1 MKLKQNSIPAGFTLG
16 EMLIALGVASVVFA
30 AIITASVALYR
41 SFNAVDAYFS
51 TQMQQLRIMDYLNR
65 DVKRATVVTTS
76 TDLQSITVTVPN
88 YLIKAGD
95 AEAVANAS
103 LIGLPRN
110 PTVTL
115 SATGPQVNYG
125 TGSTDVVYSVSNN
138 SILRAEKPTGSP
150 GPGQITTIASST
162 DQLLP
167 QSTDVELANTEY
179 ANTTVTF
186 MPIFTLGGSAAARS
200 GTTVYTTSYLRNKRR
215 G

>member
-1 MKLKQNSIPAGFTLG
+1 MNLKRRSIPAGFTLA
-16 EMLIALGVASVVFA
+16 EMLVALGVASIVFA

-51 TQMQQLRIMDYLNR
+51 TQMQQLRIIDYLNR

-88 YLIKAGD
+88 YRIKAGD
-95 AEAVANAS
+95 AEAVANAA
-103 LIGLPRN
+103 LVGMPRN

-125 TGSTDVVYSVSNN
+125 TGATTVVYSVSNN
-138 SILRAEKPTGSP
+138 SILRTEN
-150 GPGQITTIASST
+150 GQVTTIASST

-186 MPIFTLGGSAAARS
+186 MPIFTMGGSAAART
-200 GTTVYTTSYLRNKRR
+200 GTTLYTTSYLRNKRR

>member
-1 MKLKQNSIPAGFTLG
+1 MKLKRHSTLAGFTLS
-16 EMLIALGVASVVFA
+16 ETMVATGISSLVFA

-51 TQMQQLRIMDYLNR
+51 TQMQQLRIIDYLNR

-76 TDLQSITVTVPN
+76 ANLQSITVTMPN

-95 AEAVANAS
+95 TEANANAS
-103 LIGLPRN
+103 LIGLPRS

-115 SATGPQVNYG
+115 TATGPQVNYG
-125 TGSTDVVYSVSNN
+125 TGNTTVVYSINNN
-138 SILRAEKPTGSP
+138 SILRTEN
-150 GPGQITTIASST
+150 GQVTTIASST

-167 QSTDVELANTEY
+167 KSTDVELANTEY
-179 ANTTVTF
+179 AKTTVTF
-186 MPIFTLGGSAAARS
+186 MPIFTMNGTEAARS
-200 GTTVYTTSYLRNKRR
+200 GTTLYTTSYLRNKRR

>member
-1 MKLKQNSIPAGFTLG
+1 MNLKRHSIPAGFTLC
-16 EMLIALGVASVVFA
+16 EMLVALGVASVVFA

-41 SFNAVDAYFS
+41 SFNAVDDYFS

-65 DVKRATVVTTS
+65 DVKRATMVTTS
-76 TDLQSITVTVPN
+76 ANLQSITVTVPN
-88 YLIKAGD
+88 YLIQAGD
-95 AEAVANAS
+95 TEAVANVA

-110 PTVTL
+110 PTVVRGP
-115 SATGPQVNYG
+115 TGFQVNYG

-138 SILRAEKPTGSP
+138 SILRTEKLTGSP

-179 ANTTVTF
+179 ASTTVTF
-186 MPIFTLGGSAAARS
+186 MPIFTMNGSTAART
-200 GTTVYTTSYLRNKRR
+200 GTTLYTTSYLRNKRR

>member
-1 MKLKQNSIPAGFTLG
+1 MNLNRHSIPAGFTLA
-16 EMLIALGVASVVFA
+16 EMLVALGVASVVFA

-51 TQMQQLRIMDYLNR
+51 TQMQQLRIIDYLNR

-76 TDLQSITVTVPN
+76 ADLQSITVTVPN

-95 AEAVANAS
+95 AEAVANAA
-103 LIGLPRN
+103 LVGMPRN

-125 TGSTDVVYSVSNN
+125 TGTTNVVYSVSNN
-138 SILRAEKPTGSP
+138 SILRTEN
-150 GPGQITTIASST
+150 GQVTTIASST

-186 MPIFTLGGSAAARS
+186 MPIFTMNGSAAART
-200 GTTVYTTSYLRNKRR
+200 GTTLYTTSYLRNKRR

>member
-1 MKLKQNSIPAGFTLG
+1 MKLKRHSRIVGFTLG
-16 EMLIALGVASVVFA
+16 EMLIALGVSSITSA

-41 SFNAVDAYFS
+41 SFNAVDDYFS

-65 DVKRATVVTTS
+65 DVKRGTIVSTS
-76 TDLQSITVTVPN
+76 TDLQSITVTMPN
-88 YLIKAGD
+88 YLIQQGD
-95 AEAVANAS
+95 PEAALNAA
-103 LIGLPRN
+103 LIGTPRS

-115 SATGPQVNYG
+115 TATGLQVNYG
-125 TGSTDVVYSVSNN
+125 TATTTVVYSVNHN
-138 SILRAEKPTGSP
+138 SILRTEN
-150 GPGQITTIASST
+150 GQVTTIASST
-162 DQLLP
+162 DQLVP

-186 MPIFTLGGSAAARS
+186 MPTFTMNGGPAART

>member
-1 MKLKQNSIPAGFTLG
+1 MKLKRHSRIVGFTLG
-16 EMLIALGVASVVFA
+16 EMLIALGVSSIILA

-65 DVKRATVVTTS
+65 DVKRGTIVTTS
-76 TDLQSITVTVPN
+76 TDLQSITVTMPK
-88 YLIKAGD
+88 YLIQQGD
-95 AEAVANAS
+95 PEAVINAA
-103 LIGLPRN
+103 LVGTPRN

-115 SATGPQVNYG
+115 TATGLQVNYG
-125 TGSTDVVYSVSNN
+125 TATTTVVYSVNNN
-138 SILRAEKPTGSP
+138 SILRTEN
-150 GPGQITTIASST
+150 GQVTTIASST
-162 DQLLP
+162 DQLVP

-186 MPIFTLGGSAAARS
+186 MPTFTMNGGPAART

>member
-1 MKLKQNSIPAGFTLG
+1 MKLKKNSIPAGFTLG
-16 EMLIALGVASVVFA
+16 EMLVALGVASVVFG

-41 SFNAVDAYFS
+41 SFTAVDDYFS

-88 YLIKAGD
+88 YLIQAGD
-95 AEAVANAS
+95 TEAVANAA

-110 PTVTL
+110 PTVTI
-115 SATGPQVNYG
+115 SATGPLVNYG
-125 TGSTDVVYSVSNN
+125 TGTTTVVYSVNHN
-138 SILRAEKPTGSP
+138 SILRTEN
-150 GPGQITTIASST
+150 GQVTTIASST

-186 MPIFTLGGSAAARS
+186 MPIFTLNGSAAART
-200 GTTVYTTSYLRNKRR
+200 GTTLFTTSYLRNKRR

>member
-1 MKLKQNSIPAGFTLG
+1 MNLKRRSIPAGFTLA
-16 EMLIALGVASVVFA
+16 EMLVALGVASIVFA

-51 TQMQQLRIMDYLNR
+51 TQMQQLRIIDYLNR

-95 AEAVANAS
+95 AEAVANAA
-103 LIGLPRN
+103 LVGMPRN

-115 SATGPQVNYG
+115 TATGPQVNYG
-125 TGSTDVVYSVSNN
+125 TGATTVVYSVSNN
-138 SILRAEKPTGSP
+138 SILRTEN
-150 GPGQITTIASST
+150 GQVTTIASST

-186 MPIFTLGGSAAARS
+186 MPIFTIGGSAAART
-200 GTTVYTTSYLRNKRR
+200 GTTLYTTSYLRNKRR

>member
-1 MKLKQNSIPAGFTLG
+1 MKLKRNSIPTGFTLA
-16 EMLIALGVASVVFA
+16 EMLVALGVASVVFA

-51 TQMQQLRIMDYLNR
+51 TQMQQIRIMDYLNR

-76 TDLQSITVTVPN
+76 ANLQSIKVTIPN

-103 LIGLPRN
+103 LIGMPRN
-110 PTVTL
+110 PTVTVT
-115 SATGPQVNYG
+115 ATGPQVNYG
-125 TGSTDVVYSVSNN
+125 TGSTDVEYSVSNN
-138 SILRAEKPTGSP
+138 SILRTEN
-150 GPGQITTIASST
+150 GQVTTIASST

-167 QSTDVELANTEY
+167 QNTDVELANTEY

-186 MPIFTLGGSAAARS
+186 MPIFTMNGSTAART
-200 GTTVYTTSYLRNKRR
+200 GTTLYTTSYLRNKRR

>member
-1 MKLKQNSIPAGFTLG
+1 MNLKRHSIPAGFTLG

-51 TQMQQLRIMDYLNR
+51 TQMQQLRIIDYINR

-76 TDLQSITVTVPN
+76 ADLQSITVTMPN

-103 LIGLPRN
+103 LIGMPRS

-115 SATGPQVNYG
+115 TATGPQVNYG
-125 TGSTDVVYSVSNN
+125 TGTTTVVYSVSNN
-138 SILRAEKPTGSP
+138 SILRTEN
-150 GPGQITTIASST
+150 GQVTTIASST

-179 ANTTVTF
+179 ASTTVTF
-186 MPIFTLGGSAAARS
+186 MPIFTMNGSAAART
-200 GTTVYTTSYLRNKRR
+200 GTTLYTTSYLRNKRR

>member
-1 MKLKQNSIPAGFTLG
+1 MNLKRHSIPAGFTLA
-16 EMLIALGVASVVFA
+16 EMLVALGVASVVFA

-76 TDLQSITVTVPN
+76 ADLQSITVTVPN

-95 AEAVANAS
+95 AEAVANAA
-103 LIGLPRN
+103 LVGMPRN

-125 TGSTDVVYSVSNN
+125 TGTTNVVYSVSNN
-138 SILRAEKPTGSP
+138 SILRTEN
-150 GPGQITTIASST
+150 GQVTTIASST

-186 MPIFTLGGSAAARS
+186 MPIFTMNGSAAART
-200 GTTVYTTSYLRNKRR
+200 GTTLYTTSYLRNKRR

>member
-1 MKLKQNSIPAGFTLG
+1 MKLKRHSRIVGFTLG
-16 EMLIALGVASVVFA
+16 EMLIALGVSSIILA

-41 SFNAVDAYFS
+41 SFNAVDDYFS

-65 DVKRATVVTTS
+65 DVKRGTIVSTS
-76 TDLQSITVTVPN
+76 ADLQSITITMPN
-88 YLIKAGD
+88 YLIQQGD
-95 AEAVANAS
+95 PEAAVNAA
-103 LIGLPRN
+103 LIGTPRS

-115 SATGPQVNYG
+115 TATGLQVNYG
-125 TGSTDVVYSVSNN
+125 TAMTTVVYSVNHN
-138 SILRAEKPTGSP
+138 AILRTEN
-150 GPGQITTIASST
+150 GQVTTIASST
-162 DQLLP
+162 DQLVP

-186 MPIFTLGGSAAARS
+186 MPIFRMNGGTAART

>member
-1 MKLKQNSIPAGFTLG
+1 MNLKRHSIPAGFTLG

-51 TQMQQLRIMDYLNR
+51 TQMQQLRIIDYINR

-76 TDLQSITVTVPN
+76 ADLQSITVTMPN

-103 LIGLPRN
+103 LIGMPRS

-115 SATGPQVNYG
+115 TVTGPQVNYG
-125 TGSTDVVYSVSNN
+125 TGTTTVVYSVSNN
-138 SILRAEKPTGSP
+138 SILRTEN
-150 GPGQITTIASST
+150 GQVTTIASST

-179 ANTTVTF
+179 ASTTVTF
-186 MPIFTLGGSAAARS
+186 MPIFTMNGSAAART
-200 GTTVYTTSYLRNKRR
+200 GTTLYTTSYLRNKRR

>member
-1 MKLKQNSIPAGFTLG
+1 MNLKRRSIPAGFTLA
-16 EMLIALGVASVVFA
+16 EMLVALGVASIVFA

-51 TQMQQLRIMDYLNR
+51 TQMQQLRIIDYLNR

-95 AEAVANAS
+95 AEAVANAA
-103 LIGLPRN
+103 LVGMPRN

-125 TGSTDVVYSVSNN
+125 TGATTVVYSVSNN
-138 SILRAEKPTGSP
+138 SILRTEN
-150 GPGQITTIASST
+150 GQVTTIASST

-186 MPIFTLGGSAAARS
+186 MPIFTIGGSAAART
-200 GTTVYTTSYLRNKRR
+200 GTTLYTTSYLRNKRR

>member
-51 TQMQQLRIMDYLNR
+51 TQMQQLRIIDYLNR

-76 TDLQSITVTVPN
+76 IDLQSITVTMPN

-95 AEAVANAS
+95 TEAVANAA
-103 LIGLPRN
+103 LVGMPRN

-125 TGSTDVVYSVSNN
+125 TGTTTVVYSVSNN
-138 SILRAEKPTGSP
+138 SILRTEN
-150 GPGQITTIASST
+150 GQVTTIASST

-186 MPIFTLGGSAAARS
+186 MPIFTMNGSAAART
-200 GTTVYTTSYLRNKRR
+200 GTTLYTTSYLRNKRR

>member
-16 EMLIALGVASVVFA
+16 EMLVALGVASVVFA

-41 SFNAVDAYFS
+41 SFTAVDDYFS

-76 TDLQSITVTVPN
+76 TDLQSITVTMPN

-95 AEAVANAS
+95 TEALVNAA
-103 LIGLPRN
+103 LVGMPRN
-110 PTVTL
+110 PSVVLT
-115 SATGPQVNYG
+115 ATGPEVNYG
-125 TGSTDVVYSVSNN
+125 TGTTTVVYSVNHN
-138 SILRAEKPTGSP
+138 SILRTEN
-150 GPGQITTIASST
+150 GQVTTIASST

-179 ANTTVTF
+179 ANTTITF
-186 MPIFTLGGSAAARS
+186 MPIFTMNGSAAART
-200 GTTVYTTSYLRNKRR
+200 GTTLYTTSYLRNKRR

>member
-1 MKLKQNSIPAGFTLG
+1 MNLKRRSIPAGFTLA
-16 EMLIALGVASVVFA
+16 EMLVALGVASIVFA

-51 TQMQQLRIMDYLNR
+51 TQMQQLRIIDYLNR

-95 AEAVANAS
+95 AEAVANAA
-103 LIGLPRN
+103 LVGMPRN

-125 TGSTDVVYSVSNN
+125 TGATTVVYSVSNN
-138 SILRAEKPTGSP
+138 SILRTEN
-150 GPGQITTIASST
+150 GQVTTIASST

-179 ANTTVTF
+179 ANTTETF
-186 MPIFTLGGSAAARS
+186 MPIFTIGGSAAART
-200 GTTVYTTSYLRNKRR
+200 GTTLYTTSYLRNKRR

>member
-1 MKLKQNSIPAGFTLG
+1 MNLKRHSNPSGFTLA
-16 EMLIALGVASVVFA
+16 EMLVALGVASVVFA

-51 TQMQQLRIMDYLNR
+51 TQMQQLRIIDYLNR

-76 TDLQSITVTVPN
+76 ANLQSITVTMPN

-95 AEAVANAS
+95 AEAVANAA
-103 LIGLPRN
+103 LVGMPRN

-125 TGSTDVVYSVSNN
+125 TGTTTVVYSVSNN
-138 SILRAEKPTGSP
+138 SILRTEN
-150 GPGQITTIASST
+150 GQVTTIASST

-186 MPIFTLGGSAAARS
+186 MPIFTMNGSVAART
-200 GTTVYTTSYLRNKRR
+200 GTTLYTTSYLRNKRR